1 MNVDQGKALTERKKH
16 MTRIILG
23 GCNGKM
29 GHTVRSIIDEN
40 NDIEVAAG
48 IDISEG
54 DAKFPVF
61 TDAADCNIEADAI
74 IDFSSP
80 AALDGILALALGKGI
95 PAVLCATGYT
105 AEQLAKIEESS
116 KKVAILRSANMSLG
130 INILAKLV
138 TEAAQILADRGYDIE
153 IVERHHNQKVDAP
166 SGTALLLADAAN
178 EALNGEYDYVYDR
191 SGRREKRPKKE
202 IGISAVR
209 GGSIVGD
216 HEVIFAGL
224 DEVIELKHSAYS
236 KAVFAKGAV
245 NAAVYLAGK
254 APGMYSMKDVI
265 G

>member
-1 MNVDQGKALTERKKH
+1 
-16 MTRIILG
+16 MTRIILS

-29 GHTVRSIIDEN
+29 GHTVRSIIDETEG
-40 NDIEVAAG
+40 IEVAAG

-61 TDAADCNIEADAI
+61 TNIGECNVDADAI
-74 IDFSSP
+74 IDFSAP
-80 AALDGILALALGKGI
+80 AALEGILKLAVEKNI
-95 PAVLCATGYT
+95 PAVLCATGYSG
-105 AEQLAKIEESS
+105 EQLEKINEASG
-116 KKVAILRSANMSLG
+116 KVAILRSANMSLG

-138 TEAAQILADRGYDIE
+138 AEASQILAERGYDIE

-178 EALNGEYDYVYDR
+178 SVLDPQYDYVYDR
-191 SGRREKRPKKE
+191 SQRREKRPKNE

-245 NAAVYLAGK
+245 NAALFLAGK
-254 APGMYSMKDVI
+254 PAGMYSMKDVI

>member
-1 MNVDQGKALTERKKH
+1 
-16 MTRIILG
+16 MTRIILS

-29 GHTVRSIIDEN
+29 GHTVRSIIDETEG
-40 NDIEVAAG
+40 IEVAAG

-61 TDAADCNIEADAI
+61 TNIGECDTDADAI
-74 IDFSSP
+74 IDFSAP
-80 AALDGILALALGKGI
+80 AALDGILKLAVEKNI

-105 AEQLAKIEESS
+105 KEQLEKINEASE
-116 KKVAILRSANMSLG
+116 KVAILRSANMSLG

-138 TEAAQILADRGYDIE
+138 AEAAQILADRGYDIE

-178 EALNGEYDYVYDR
+178 SVLDPQYDYVYDR
-191 SGRREKRPKKE
+191 SQRREKRPKKE

-245 NAAVYLAGK
+245 NAALFLAGK
-254 APGMYSMKDVI
+254 PAGMYSMKDVI

>member
-1 MNVDQGKALTERKKH
+1 
-16 MTRIILG
+16 MTRIILS

-29 GHTVRSIIDEN
+29 GHTVRNIIDETEG
-40 NDIEVAAG
+40 IEVVAG

-61 TDAADCNIEADAI
+61 MNAVDCNIEADAI
-74 IDFSSP
+74 IDFSAP
-80 AALDGILALALGKGI
+80 AAIEGILELAVKKNV
-95 PAVLCATGYT
+95 PAVLCATGYQKY
-105 AEQLAKIEESS
+105 QLKLIEKASEN
-116 KKVAILRSANMSLG
+116 VAILRSANMSLG
-130 INILAKLV
+130 INILAKLI
-138 TEAAQILADRGYDIE
+138 TEATQILADRGYDIE

-178 EALNGEYDYVYDR
+178 SVLDPQYDLVFDR
-191 SGRREKRPKKE
+191 SNRREKRPNKE

-209 GGSIVGD
+209 GGTIVGD

-245 NAAVYLAGK
+245 NAAMFLAGK
-254 APGMYSMKDVI
+254 PAGMYSMKDVI

>member
-1 MNVDQGKALTERKKH
+1 

-29 GHTVRSIIDEN
+29 GHTVRSIVDEN
-40 NDIEVAAG
+40 PDARVVAG

-61 TDAADCNIEADAI
+61 TEAGACDTEADVI
-74 IDFSSP
+74 IDFSAP
-80 AALDGILALALGKGI
+80 AALEGVLKLAVEKNI
-95 PAVLCATGYT
+95 PAVLCATGYSK
-105 AEQLAKIEESS
+105 EQLESIDEAS

-138 TEAAQILADRGYDIE
+138 AEAAQILADRGYDIE
-153 IVERHHNQKVDAP
+153 IVERHHNQKADAP
-166 SGTALLLADAAN
+166 SGTALLLADAINN
-178 EALNGEYDYVYDR
+178 ELDPKYEYVYDR
-191 SGRREKRPKKE
+191 SSRREKRPKKE

-209 GGSIVGD
+209 GGTIVGD

-236 KAVFAKGAV
+236 KAVFTKGAV
-245 NAAVYLAGK
+245 NAALFLAGRP
-254 APGMYSMKDVI
+254 AGMYSMKDVI

>member
-1 MNVDQGKALTERKKH
+1 MG
-16 MTRIILG
+16 MTRVILS

-40 NDIEVAAG
+40 ENIEVVAG

-61 TDAADCNIEADAI
+61 TDAAKCDVEADVI
-74 IDFSSP
+74 IDFSAP
-80 AALDGILALALGKGI
+80 AALDGILKLALGKGI
-95 PAVLCATGYT
+95 PAVLCATGYSK
-105 AEQLAKIEESS
+105 EQLDRIGESS
-116 KKVAILRSANMSLG
+116 QKVAILRSANMSLG

-138 TEAAQILADRGYDIE
+138 SEAAHILADRGYDIE

-178 EALNGEYDYVYDR
+178 SVLDPKYDYVYDR
-191 SGRREKRPKKE
+191 SDRREKRPKQE

-245 NAAVYLAGK
+245 NAAVFLAGK
-254 APGMYSMKDVI
+254 EPGMYSMKDVI

>member
-1 MNVDQGKALTERKKH
+1 
-16 MTRIILG
+16 MTRVILG
-23 GCNGKM
+23 GCNGRM
-29 GHTVRSIIDEN
+29 GHMIRSIIDEN
-40 NDIEVAAG
+40 PDIEVAAG

-61 TDAADCNIEADAI
+61 TEAGACTVEADVI

-80 AALDGILALALGKGI
+80 AAIEGILKLAVGNNI

-105 AEQLAKIEESS
+105 KEQLEMIDRASEKT
-116 KKVAILRSANMSLG
+116 AILRSANMSLG

-138 TEAAQILADRGYDIE
+138 AEAAQVLAQRGYDIE
-153 IVERHHNQKVDAP
+153 IVERHHNQKLDAP

-178 EALNGEYDYVYDR
+178 SVLDPKYEYVYDR
-191 SGRREKRPKKE
+191 SGRREKRPQKE

-209 GGSIVGD
+209 GGTIVGD

-224 DEVIELKHSAYS
+224 DEVIEIKHSAYS
-236 KAVFAKGAV
+236 RAVFAKGAV
-245 NAAVYLAGK
+245 SAAVFLAGRP
-254 APGMYSMKDVI
+254 AGMYSMMDVI

>member
-1 MNVDQGKALTERKKH
+1 

-23 GCNGKM
+23 GCNGRM
-29 GHTVRSIIDEN
+29 GHMIRNIADETP
-40 NDIEVAAG
+40 DVEVVAG
-48 IDISEG
+48 IDISES

-61 TDAADCNIEADAI
+61 TQAGACNVEADVI

-80 AALDGILALALGKGI
+80 AAIDGILAFAIKNSI

-105 AEQLAKIEESS
+105 KEQLEKIDEAS
-116 KKVAILRSANMSLG
+116 KKIAILRSANMSLG

-138 TEAAQILADRGYDIE
+138 AEASQVLTERGYDIE
-153 IVERHHNQKVDAP
+153 IVERHHNQKLDAP

-178 EALNGEYDYVYDR
+178 SVLDPKYEYVYDR
-191 SGRREKRPKKE
+191 SGRREKRPKNE

-224 DEVIELKHSAYS
+224 DEVIEIKHTAYS
-236 KAVFAKGAV
+236 RAVFAKGAV
-245 NAAVYLAGK
+245 SAAVFLTGK
-254 APGMYSMKDVI
+254 GAGMYSMMDVI